1 MKEFILF
8 FFAMFF
14 TLWLSINVIAGM
26 VQTIKFGQDNVKSLN
41 RFILIILCSVFWAL
55 IYAL

>member
-8 FFAMFF
+8 FFAIFF

-26 VQTIKFGQDNVKSLN
+26 VQTIKFGQDNIEN
-41 RFILIILCSVFWAL
+41 WQRFILIILCSVFWAL